1 MVEGIKKTDSI
12 YVDLKMKQVDYNE
25 AKIDETRAKFAKKYS
40 IPIENVKVKFCP
52 ITVTETGERISL
64 ASDIIDNVH
73 RPEFQV
79 ELERQWLESS
89 DYEGIDFE
97 TIEAIDKEVNAF
109 VDFDAYSKYKQ
120 YKFKYVKWDNFLSY
134 GKGNFF
140 DFTKLHGLVL
150 LNGQPENQCGK
161 TTFAIDL
168 MRFALFGK
176 SNKANVLDKAFNAFL
191 PKETK
196 VMVEACIEIDGV
208 DYVIR
213 RTLER
218 PALNKRTAKSK
229 IKQTVEY
236 FKLLNGEY
244 ESIENCEGESNTATT
259 NIIKEAV
266 GSIDDFDLVISA
278 TVKSLTNLLEMGQ
291 SDKSRLFSKWLG
303 LLTIEEKFEQAKKIW
318 SNNSKKLLSN
328 VYNKETISNEIG
340 NIEACSKYN
349 AEQIELKNKS
359 VAEIAAKIKGLEN
372 SRDEAYKKR
381 RPVDDGV
388 YGLDVAT
395 IENNMA
401 STQSEIDAKANQISV
416 IDGEI
421 NALSGIMFS
430 VDDYNMKKS
439 MVESERARI
448 STLEGA
454 NGELRGKI
462 MSLRED
468 NKRIEA
474 LMAQKICPTC
484 GHRIDVV
491 EQTVF
496 IDRNKAE
503 ESRLT
508 NEGVANKNEITARNA
523 NIAALS
529 QEIEKMENDREM
541 VNEMQKKILRK
552 EALVNSLNT
561 LTMKMSTFEKQK
573 SDIKKN
579 EDNIKHNNA
588 IDIEIN
594 NLTAQISYENT
605 ILANENKAIT
615 ELGAEI
621 RHFGKEIDDRKGI
634 LRKLDEEES
643 LIRHWNVY
651 LEMVGKNGITKI
663 VLRNALPIL
672 NNEIA
677 RLLDGICDFEA
688 KIEMDEKNNVCMNLY
703 KDGIIMDLGTCS
715 SGFEGTVTSL
725 ALRSALG
732 NISTMSKPSML
743 VLDELLGGVAA
754 SNYENVHELYNRIAA
769 NYQFILHITHNEL
782 ISDWH
787 NQNITVRKKDNV
799 SEIVFGEAC

>member
-1 MVEGIKKTDSI
+1 MVEGIKKTDNI
-12 YVDLKMKQVDYNE
+12 YVDLKMKSVDYNE
-25 AKIDETRAKFAKKYS
+25 AKLDEVRVKFAKKYS
-40 IPIENVKVKFCP
+40 VPLENVKVKFSP

-134 GKGNFF
+134 GKDNFF

-150 LNGQPENQCGK
+150 LNGHPENQCGK

-196 VMVEACIEIDGV
+196 VMVEACIEIDSI

-218 PALNKRTAKSK
+218 PALSKRTAKSK

-244 ESIENCEGESNTATT
+244 ENIENCEGESNTATT

-278 TVKSLTNLLEMGQ
+278 TAKSLTNLLEMGQ
-291 SDKSRLFSKWLG
+291 TDKGKLFSKWLG

-328 VYNKETISNEIG
+328 IYNKETVSNEIK
-340 NIEACSKYN
+340 NIEACSEYN
-349 AEQIELKNKS
+349 QNQIELKKKNIDEVTK
-359 VAEIAAKIKGLEN
+359 KISELEKK
-372 SRDEAYKKR
+372 RDETYKKR
-381 RPVDDGV
+381 KPVDDAA
-388 YGLDVAT
+388 YGLDVVT
-395 IENNMA
+395 IENNMV
-401 STQSEIDAKANQISV
+401 SIKNEIETKTNQIAV
-416 IDGEI
+416 IDSEI
-421 NALSGIMFS
+421 NALSGIAFS
-430 VDDYNMKKS
+430 TDDYNMKKS
-439 MVESERARI
+439 MVESERSRI
-448 STLEGA
+448 SVLEGA

-468 NKRIEA
+468 NRRIED
-474 LMAQKICPTC
+474 LMAKKICPTC
-484 GHRIDVV
+484 GHPIDVL
-491 EQTVF
+491 EQTAF
-496 IDRNKAE
+496 IDKNRSE
-503 ESRLT
+503 EAKLT
-508 NEGVANKNEITARNA
+508 NEGVTNKNEITARYA
-523 NIAALS
+523 NIAALNE
-529 QEIEKMENDREM
+529 EIAKMEHDKEM
-541 VNEMQKKILRK
+541 VNEVQKKILRK
-552 EALVNSLNT
+552 EALVNSIGT
-561 LTMKMSTFEKQK
+561 LKIKLSTLEKQK

-579 EDNIKHNNA
+579 EENIRYNNS

-594 NLTAQISYENT
+594 NITAEINYDNSILVTEN
-605 ILANENKAIT
+605 AAIT
-615 ELGAEI
+615 ELGSEI
-621 RHFGKEIDDRKGI
+621 KYFTKEITGRNDIIK
-634 LRKLDEEES
+634 KLDEEES
-643 LIRHWNVY
+643 LIKHWNVY

-688 KIEMDEKNNVCMNLY
+688 KIEMDDKNNVCMNLY

-754 SNYENVHELYNRIAA
+754 SNYENVHELYNRIAT

-799 SEIVFGEAC
+799 SEIVFGEM